1 MKSPLDY
8 ALGLIGEEAIEIA
21 KEEHKCDRFGPE
33 DARPTTKVP
42 NLQSLQD
49 ELTDLMAAVRIT
61 NMELER
67 RGMPPLRLDDE
78 TGIRKKIDRVIFY
91 AHRSMRNKRLAA
103 PLLIMGT
110 TAPQQ
115 D

>member
-1 MKSPLDY
+1 MKSALDY

-21 KEEHKCDRFGPE
+21 KEEHKCDRFGP
-33 DARPTTKVP
+33 DDCRPTTRVP

-49 ELTDLMAAVRIT
+49 ELTDLMAVVRIA

-67 RGMPPLRLDDE
+67 RGLPPLRLDDE
-78 TGIRKKIDRVIFY
+78 AGIRKKMDRVVHY
-91 AHRSMRNKRLAA
+91 ARRSMRNKRLAE

-110 TAPQQ
+110 TSPE
-115 D
+115 